1 LFRSKDD
8 PFVLYA
14 AMYSGI
20 DTKILTR
27 DLMRGHKY
35 LLGDATIKSIFQKW
49 LQKHRLRLKIR
60 AGDEVIIKVSL
71 YEMTCLFWVSHS
83 MLSHPFNI
91 LKSIFLNHK

>member
-35 LLGDATIKSIFQKW
+35 LLGDAILKSIFQKW
-49 LQKHRLRLKIR
+49 LQNHRLGLRLR
-60 AGDEVIIKVSL
+60 AGNEVIIKVSL
-71 YEMTCLFWVSHS
+71 YAMASLF
-83 MLSHPFNI
+83 
-91 LKSIFLNHK
+91 